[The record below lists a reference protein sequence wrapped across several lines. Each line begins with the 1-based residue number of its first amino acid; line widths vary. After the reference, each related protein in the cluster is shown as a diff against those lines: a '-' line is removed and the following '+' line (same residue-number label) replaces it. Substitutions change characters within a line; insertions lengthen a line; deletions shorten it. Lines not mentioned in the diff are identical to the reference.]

1 MNRGTGR
8 GTKRTV
14 AGGRS
19 TKTVE
24 AVAVTPKVSRTH
36 LPDGMN
42 LEEWQRLLR
51 TQFGEKQA
59 FILTNTGDHPVFS
72 DFSLHNPS
80 TGKSYRLAIRGDRPG
95 ENFCSCP
102 TYRINGLGTC
112 KHIEFALA
120 RLKEKRGA
128 KRLFGAGYFPSYSEV
143 YLSYG
148 LKREIRFRAGVG
160 APSALLSLARRF
172 FDDNGV
178 LKERRLLDF
187 PTFLDGVHRD
197 DGHELRCYDDVMSFV
212 AEHQDAAHRRAVV
225 DTELAGG
232 IESPVFDT
240 LLKAVL
246 YPYQREGALFAVRAG
261 RCLVGDDMGLGKTVQ
276 AIAAAELM
284 ARLFGVTKVL
294 VVSPTSL
301 KYQWKG
307 EIEAFTDRT
316 VTVIEGLNDQR
327 RAIYRDDAFFKLVN
341 YELIHRDMP
350 MIREWGPDLVI
361 VDEAQRIKNWQTRT
375 AKCIKELDS
384 PFAIVLTGTPI
395 ENRIEELHSIMEFV
409 DRHHLGPLYRFVHT
423 HRVTDGGGRVVG
435 YRNLE
440 KVRQSLKGVMIR
452 RKKDEVLRQLPGR
465 IDKNFFVP
473 LTPEQWEIHDEH
485 RENVAKLVA
494 KWRRYKFLCE
504 ADQKRLQVALATM
517 RMAADNT
524 YLVDRKTVS
533 GPKIDELET
542 LLKELVVEGSEKVV
556 IFSQW
561 LRMTELVE
569 GVLTR
574 NGIGYAH
581 LNGSVPS
588 KERKGLMVRFKE
600 DPACRVF
607 LSTDAGGVGLN
618 LQSGSVVIN
627 MDIPWN
633 PAILEQRIARVHRMG
648 QKRPVRV
655 VNFVSRASIEERIL
669 DLLRFKKSLFA
680 GALDDG
686 GADVVMMGESQLEGF
701 MKSVEEVSGGI
712 ERPDPA
718 VEQSERLEEAH
729 DVCTAEAEERAEE
742 QMEPA
747 EPAMVGGG
755 DALAGLLASGAE
767 FLQNLSR
774 LVAGAG
780 PSADAASGRPA
791 RPVENVLAGMISR
804 DEATG
809 KNCLKIPLP
818 EPEVLTTLLSG
829 FGQLLAGVM
838 TGRNGA

>member
-1 MNRGTGR
+1 MKTDA
-8 GTKRTV
+8 KRKP
-14 AGGRS
+14 AGEKSARPARE
-19 TKTVE
+19 KTS
-24 AVAVTPKVSRTH
+24 VTKVSRT
-36 LPDGMN
+36 LQPEGME
-42 LEEWQRLLR
+42 LEKWQRLLR
-51 TQFGEKQA
+51 AQFGEKQP
-59 FILTNTGDHPVFS
+59 FILSNTGDHPVFS
-72 DFSLHNPS
+72 EFALTNPQS
-80 TGKSYRLAIRGDRPG
+80 GRTYRLAIRGDRPG
-95 ENFCSCP
+95 DNFCSCP
-102 TYRINGLGTC
+102 DYRVNALGTC
-112 KHIEFALA
+112 KHIEFTLA

-128 KRLFGAGYFPSYSEV
+128 KKLFREEYVPPYSEL

-148 LKREIRFRAGVG
+148 LRREIRFRAGQN
-160 APSALLSLARRF
+160 APARLLALARRY
-172 FDDNGV
+172 FDDTGT
-178 LKERRLLDF
+178 LKERCLRDF
-187 PTFLDGVHRD
+187 PSFLNTISRD
-197 DGHELRCYDDVMSFV
+197 DGHEVRCYDDVMAFV

-225 DTELAGG
+225 EAQLSEG
-232 IESPVFDT
+232 IDSPVFDT
-240 LLKAVL
+240 LLKATL
-246 YPYQREGALFAVRAG
+246 YPYQRQGALFAVQAG
-261 RCLVGDDMGLGKTVQ
+261 RCLIGDDMGLGKTVQ

-284 ARLFGVTKVL
+284 VRLFGVAKVL

-301 KYQWKG
+301 KYQWKS
-307 EIEAFTDRT
+307 EIESFADRS

-327 RAIYRDDAFFKLVN
+327 RTLYRDDSFFKLVN
-341 YELIHRDMP
+341 YELIHRDMA
-350 MIREWGPDLVI
+350 MIREWGPDLI
-361 VDEAQRIKNWQTRT
+361 ILDEAQRIKNWQTRT
-375 AKCIKELDS
+375 AKCVKELDS

-423 HRVTDGGGRVVG
+423 HRVTDGGGKVVG

-440 KVRQSLKGVMIR
+440 RVRQSLKGVMIR

-485 RENVAKLVA
+485 REIVAKLVA
-494 KWRRYKFLCE
+494 KWRRFKFLCE

-524 YLVDRKTVS
+524 YLVDKKTVF
-533 GPKIDELET
+533 GPKLDELET
-542 LLKELVVEGSEKVV
+542 LLRELVVEGSEKVV

-561 LRMTELVE
+561 LRMAELVE
-569 GVLTR
+569 GVLGR

-581 LNGSVPS
+581 LNGSIPS
-588 KERKGLMVRFKE
+588 KERKGLMARFKE

-648 QKRPVRV
+648 QKKPVRV
-655 VNFVSRASIEERIL
+655 INFVSRASIEERIL

-718 VEQSERLEEAH
+718 DEQSERLEAAH
-729 DVCTAEAEERAEE
+729 DALTAEAAEQAEE

-747 EPAMVGGG
+747 KRVPAGGG
-755 DALAGLLASGAE
+755 EALAGLLASGAE

-774 LVAGAG
+774 VVAGAA
-780 PSADAASGRPA
+780 PSADAASGSA
-791 RPVENVLAGMISR
+791 RPVENALAGMIAR

-809 KNCLKIPLP
+809 RTCLKVPLP
-818 EPEVLTTLLSG
+818 EPEVLTNLLSG

-838 TGRNGA
+838 TGRKGA